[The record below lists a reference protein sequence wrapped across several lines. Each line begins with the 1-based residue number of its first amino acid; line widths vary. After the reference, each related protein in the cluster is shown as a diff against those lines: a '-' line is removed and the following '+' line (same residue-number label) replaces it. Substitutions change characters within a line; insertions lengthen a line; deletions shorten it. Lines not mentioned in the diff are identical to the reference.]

1 MQFVEGKDFDDYTND
16 LLLKSGV
23 ERQFEIVGEALNRL
37 YENAPELATDIEEYQ
52 KIISF
57 RNVLIRGYDIV
68 DDRVVWDVISKIS
81 SRTIQRCGRFI
92 VTVHIVFQLRFDFF
106 TDCRQ
111 LNTDYCLVDQPKG
124 KELEYQIIAVNK
136 AGDVEPSN
144 TVMCVL

>member
-57 RNVLIRGYDIV
+57 RNVLIHGYDIV
-68 DDRVVWDVISKIS
+68 DDRVVWDVISKYLPALY
-81 SRTIQRCGRFI
+81 RD
-92 VTVHIVFQLRFDFF
+92 V
-106 TDCRQ
+106 
-111 LNTDYCLVDQPKG
+111 VD
-124 KELEYQIIAVNK
+124 L
-136 AGDVEPSN
+136 
-144 TVMCVL
+144 L